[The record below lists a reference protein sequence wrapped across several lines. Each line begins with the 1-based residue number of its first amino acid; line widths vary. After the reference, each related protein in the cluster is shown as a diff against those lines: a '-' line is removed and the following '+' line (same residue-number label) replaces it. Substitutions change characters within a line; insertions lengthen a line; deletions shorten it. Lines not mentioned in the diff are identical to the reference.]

1 MISSG
6 VEERLVN
13 FGLGSDGLRKVDN
26 LHAGVRL
33 GLVDPDNG
41 FVGQDKNDSAVG
53 GTKVGHGNTRCVV
66 DPLKR
71 TPASD
76 TAPVLVNFY
85 SPTDQKIMI

>member
-13 FGLGSDGLRKVDN
+13 FGLRSDGLRKIDD

-41 FVGQDKNDSAVG
+41 FVGQDENDASVG
-53 GTKVGHGNTRCVV
+53 GTKVGHRNTRCVV
-66 DPLKR
+66 DPLKI
-71 TPASD
+71 TPASY
-76 TAPVLVNFY
+76 TTPVQVNFY
-85 SPTDQKIMI
+85 GPTNQKIMI